1 MCLCVCESA
10 GWFLLSTCNSVLAVF
25 LAVDVKTDD
34 RAKMS
39 VAAKMSLFKVGE
51 TRAHHISLATAAGWK
66 EKGHCHGRNTHTH
79 RHLVYI
85 YPCGDFPIYCS

>member
-1 MCLCVCESA
+1 MLCCVSFDYRGISVALKCMCVTWRYFSP
-10 GWFLLSTCNSVLAVF
+10 CNVVLAIF

-51 TRAHHISLATAAGWK
+51 TRAHRISLATAAA
-66 EKGHCHGRNTHTH
+66 
-79 RHLVYI
+79 
-85 YPCGDFPIYCS
+85 

>member
-1 MCLCVCESA
+1 MCVTWRYFSP
-10 GWFLLSTCNSVLAVF
+10 CNVVLAVF

-51 TRAHHISLATAAGWK
+51 TRAHRISLATAAA
-66 EKGHCHGRNTHTH
+66 
-79 RHLVYI
+79 
-85 YPCGDFPIYCS
+85 

>member
-1 MCLCVCESA
+1 ML
-10 GWFLLSTCNSVLAVF
+10 FF

-51 TRAHHISLATAAGWK
+51 TRAHRISLATAAAWI
-66 EKGHCHGRNTHTH
+66 EKGHCHGWKTQTHT
-79 RHLVYI
+79 HLVYI
-85 YPCGDFPIYCS
+85 YPFGDFPIYCF

>member
-1 MCLCVCESA
+1 MMSQYRLAWHFCCSKCMCVTWRYFSP
-10 GWFLLSTCNSVLAVF
+10 CNVVLAVF

-51 TRAHHISLATAAGWK
+51 TRAHRISLATAAA
-66 EKGHCHGRNTHTH
+66 
-79 RHLVYI
+79 
-85 YPCGDFPIYCS
+85 

>member
-1 MCLCVCESA
+1 MCVTWRYFA
-10 GWFLLSTCNSVLAVF
+10 PCNVVLAVF

-51 TRAHHISLATAAGWK
+51 TRARRISLATAAA
-66 EKGHCHGRNTHTH
+66 
-79 RHLVYI
+79 
-85 YPCGDFPIYCS
+85 